1 MRIKVGITIWLF
13 FVIGV
18 AIFMGLA
25 LSYFISDYFKQTIL
39 QRAVDVNAK
48 FIALQANQHL
58 HADDF
63 IPDNYDKK
71 VIVFSNFFNEIDTGE
86 IVRIK
91 VWSTDE
97 TVVYSDDKEI
107 IGETFHDNE
116 ELDDALAG
124 DVEYEISDLE
134 ASENVSEKSYDN
146 LMEIYI
152 PIKSDSNQVVGVIET
167 YTSMEAINTYIENAN
182 TIIFLISLIG
192 ITAVTLIVIFT
203 FNAFK
208 KNVIKPIIDIHKNA
222 KEIENGNLEIKSKP
236 LGYDELQNLTNE
248 IEIMASRLKESKE
261 KIIKAERLSAIG
273 ELASRF
279 AHDLRNPLQVIR
291 LSLSILKE
299 KYGSNSVISKDFARI
314 ERSIQR
320 MSHQIEGVMDF
331 IGTKPLQLQTI
342 SVGEIIRSVIKNDSI
357 PDSVKISYP
366 PNDITIDCDREKLEV
381 VFENI
386 FLNARQ
392 AMNDAGTINIKLEE
406 NNGWVR
412 LEIKDSGPGIP
423 EEVLPKIFDPLF
435 TTKQE
440 GTGLGL
446 SSVKNIIEQHN
457 GTVHVKTETGLGTT
471 FVLSLPIKS
480 QYTIN
485 FPKQAQ
491 IISAEKYI

>member
-1 MRIKVGITIWLF
+1 
-13 FVIGV
+13 
-18 AIFMGLA
+18 
-25 LSYFISDYFKQTIL
+25 
-39 QRAVDVNAK
+39 
-48 FIALQANQHL
+48 
-58 HADDF
+58 
-63 IPDNYDKK
+63 
-71 VIVFSNFFNEIDTGE
+71 
-86 IVRIK
+86 
-91 VWSTDE
+91 
-97 TVVYSDDKEI
+97 
-107 IGETFHDNE
+107 
-116 ELDDALAG
+116 
-124 DVEYEISDLE
+124 
-134 ASENVSEKSYDN
+134 
-146 LMEIYI
+146 MEIYI

-342 SVGEIIRSVIKNDSI
+342 SVGEIIRSVIKNDSM
-357 PDSVKISYP
+357 PDSVKINYP

-412 LEIKDSGPGIP
+412 IEIKDSGPGIP

-440 GTGLGL
+440 GTGLG
-446 SSVKNIIEQHN
+446 
-457 GTVHVKTETGLGTT
+457 
-471 FVLSLPIKS
+471 
-480 QYTIN
+480 
-485 FPKQAQ
+485 
-491 IISAEKYI
+491 